1 MFPAG
6 DALAREL
13 VRLSCLVPCG
23 SCLLAK
29 AGVEAQ
35 PTTGAAGH
43 AHIDYERELFD
54 ERQLR
59 SVTAN
64 TRADGTTFLRLA
76 AEHGIRATT
85 TAYAMED
92 ADQALADLAHGRFSG
107 AAVLHN

>member
-1 MFPAG
+1 MPSPESWYGCHVLFPAAVAYLRRLGSKPSPPQARQGMRTSTTNATASKPVFLALFPAG

-43 AHIDYERELFD
+43 AHIDYERDSFE
-54 ERQLR
+54 
-59 SVTAN
+59 
-64 TRADGTTFLRLA
+64 
-76 AEHGIRATT
+76 
-85 TAYAMED
+85 
-92 ADQALADLAHGRFSG
+92 
-107 AAVLHN
+107 